1 MKCVAVMGATAT
13 GKSSVAIA
21 LAREFDGEI
30 VSMDSRQVYR
40 GLDIGTGKVTPQ
52 ERALVPHHLID
63 ILDPEESGSA
73 GRHAEAAREALARI
87 STAGRL
93 PFLVGGTGLYFRAL
107 FEGLADVSIPDPELR
122 RLRGEMEG
130 RTTPDLFRE
139 LAGRD
144 PERAAQLS
152 PNDRL
157 RITRALEIIAHTG
170 RPVSE
175 IYAEGREQGEGLDPL
190 KFVLTMP
197 RAQLRERVAAR
208 TRELFAAGWVDEVR
222 RLVDAGLSR
231 DIPAMHSLGYGE
243 IAEAL
248 ERGDSLESLV
258 EAVTTAT
265 QRYAKRQET
274 FFRGEV
280 GALWIDVTE
289 AGFERRMAMAVAAHT
304 GRIIT

>member
-1 MKCVAVMGATAT
+1 MGATAT

-40 GLDIGTGKVTPQ
+40 GLDIGTGKVTPE

-63 ILDPEESGSA
+63 ILGPEEAGSA
-73 GRHAEAAREALARI
+73 GRHAAAAREAIARI
-87 STAGRL
+87 DAAGRL

-107 FEGLADVSIPDPELR
+107 FQGLADVSIPSAELR

-130 RTTPDLFRE
+130 RTTADLFRE
-139 LAGRD
+139 LSERD

-157 RITRALEIIAHTG
+157 RITRALEIIAHSG

-175 IYAEGREQGEGLDPL
+175 IYAERHEQGDGLDPV

-197 RAQLRERVAAR
+197 RAQLRERVADR

-222 RLVDAGLSR
+222 RLVAAGVSR
-231 DIPAMHSLGYGE
+231 DAPAMHSLGYGE

-248 ERGDSLESLV
+248 ERGDSFESVV

-274 FFRGEV
+274 FFRGEAAAV
-280 GALWIDVTE
+280 WVDVTQ
-289 AGFERRMAMAVAAHT
+289 AGFERRMAAAIAAHT